1 MDYTKNYHLPQWV
14 KSDRIMMDDFNR
26 MCADIEN
33 GLTGNRTEFRQ
44 NNSDLSGQIQRVERE
59 AKEQIR
65 TSDTASQSSL
75 KSGLLRLAYNHCH
88 LLAAV
93 EKQPPQNGCFFQR
106 FKGMSVPAE
115 ASGLLARGD
124 ALWIARGAAA
134 YSSEDF
140 RSQLQQVSPMQV
152 TKGNAAA
159 NRPMILRFTPPG
171 PGCIKEFPLKSS
183 LDNIA
188 KHTSTLHFALYNEHT
203 GEYEAE
209 MDYNWNLGSYSGRTS
224 FETLRINLYFSGG
237 FTYRMEVSTTDSHY
251 NGTATYLSS
260 KESTFERFSAESYTA
275 DTTGVLTHTVQ
286 CGEARLDGIVLVHY
300 RMIGTGG
307 SLSLAWDGAAIPPS
321 RTGNI
326 TTIDGNTVAEME
338 FRRNAAVPTA
348 TSIQLRARC
357 NSGGEIALYSWGTAA
372 V

>member
-26 MCADIEN
+26 MCVDIEN
-33 GLTGNRTEFRQ
+33 GLTGNWQKSGE
-44 NNSDLSGQIQRVERE
+44 LSSRIEQVAGE
-59 AKEQIR
+59 AREQIL
-65 TSDTASQSSL
+65 TSDTASQTSL
-75 KSGLLRLAYNHCH
+75 KNGLLRLAYNHCH

-140 RSQLQQVSPMQV
+140 RSQLQQVSPLQV
-152 TKGNAAA
+152 VKGNAAA

-171 PGCIKEFPLKSS
+171 PGCIKEFPMKSS
-183 LDNIA
+183 LNNIE
-188 KHTSTLHFALYNEHT
+188 KYTSTLHFALYNEHT

-209 MDYNWNLGSYSGRTS
+209 MDYSWNLGSSPSYTS
-224 FETLRINLYFSGG
+224 FETLQLNLCFSGG
-237 FTYRMEVSTTDSHY
+237 FTYRLEVSTTDSHY
-251 NGTATYLSS
+251 NATASYLSS
-260 KESTFERFSAESYTA
+260 ADLVGRFTTESYTA
-275 DTTGVLTHTVQ
+275 DTTGVLTRTVQ
-286 CGEARLDGIVLVHY
+286 CGEARMDGIVLVHY

-338 FRRNAAVPTA
+338 FRRNAAVPA
-348 TSIQLRARC
+348 TTSLQLNARC
-357 NSGGEIALYSWGTAA
+357 NLGGEIALYSWGTAA

>member
-26 MCADIEN
+26 MCVDIEN
-33 GLTGNRTEFRQ
+33 GLTGNWQKSGE
-44 NNSDLSGQIQRVERE
+44 LSSRIEQVAGE
-59 AKEQIR
+59 AREQIL

-140 RSQLQQVSPMQV
+140 RSQLQQVSPLQV
-152 TKGNAAA
+152 VKGNAAA

-171 PGCIKEFPLKSS
+171 PGCIKEFPMKSS
-183 LDNIA
+183 LNNIE
-188 KHTSTLHFALYNEHT
+188 KYTSTLHFALYNEHT

-209 MDYNWNLGSYSGRTS
+209 MDYSWNLGSSPSYTS
-224 FETLRINLYFSGG
+224 FETLQLNLCFSGG
-237 FTYRMEVSTTDSHY
+237 FTYRLEVSTTDSHY
-251 NGTATYLSS
+251 NATASYLSS
-260 KESTFERFSAESYTA
+260 ADLVGRFTTESYTA
-275 DTTGVLTHTVQ
+275 DTTGVLTRTVQ
-286 CGEARLDGIVLVHY
+286 CGEARMDGIVLVHY

-338 FRRNAAVPTA
+338 FRRNAAVPA
-348 TSIQLRARC
+348 TTSLQLNARC
-357 NSGGEIALYSWGTAA
+357 NLGGEIALYSWGTAA